1 VFVPT
6 PGAAEENAGYLL
18 QMVFDAQRGTSG
30 LAIFD
35 ARHVARGPL
44 ARLHLRD
51 IVPYG
56 LHGQFVAK
64 QQTTNR

>member
-1 VFVPT
+1 
-6 PGAAEENAGYLL
+6 
-18 QMVFDAQRGTSG
+18 MVFDARRGTSG

-35 ARHVARGPL
+35 ARNVAGGPL

-51 IVPYG
+51 TVPYG

-64 QQTTNR
+64 